1 MYLVRMK
8 RTPKPKLLTAAELAR
23 DLRVSLRQAEQLCIE
38 GAFPNAFHRVNNR
51 QSEVSLWWAPGPFTF
66 GVAWNHT
73 FTHFKRANPL
83 GGSESRENENDKIEL
98 ISWFSF

>member
-1 MYLVRMK
+1 MIVG
-8 RTPKPKLLTAAELAR
+8 AA
-23 DLRVSLRQAEQLCIE
+23 VPGSP

-66 GVAWNHT
+66 GAAWNHT
-73 FTHFKRANPL
+73 FTHFKRANPM